1 MSRIVRVA
9 AFALGLM
16 GAVTASQ
23 GPEFAQQYR
32 QRIGGAID
40 ELRRVVER
48 FDADAQANGETRE
61 RAITR
66 LRTNPDDL
74 ASRQGAAMQGHV
86 ERLGRLEAQRQAMLD
101 AGPFSRLGLMLRD
114 GDVDVARAT
123 FQDFK
128 PAVPVT
134 EEGFLSAAA
143 GFVVVW
149 GGILLL
155 ASFLR
160 SLRPRR
166 QRRRTSSS
174 LFRRTAL
181 DARQSSHVA
190 DS

>member
-1 MSRIVRVA
+1 VSRIVRVA

-66 LRTNPDDL
+66 LRGNPDDL
-74 ASRQGAAMQGHV
+74 ASRQGAAMQGNV
-86 ERLGRLEAQRQAMLD
+86 ERLARLEAQRQALLE

-166 QRRRTSSS
+166 QRRKLLR
-174 LFRRTAL
+174 A
-181 DARQSSHVA
+181 
-190 DS
+190 